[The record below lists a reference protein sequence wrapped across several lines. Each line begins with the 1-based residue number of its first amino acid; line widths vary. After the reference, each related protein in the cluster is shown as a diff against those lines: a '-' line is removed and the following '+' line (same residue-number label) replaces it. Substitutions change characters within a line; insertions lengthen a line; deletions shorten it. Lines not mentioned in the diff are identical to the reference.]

1 MSIFIFKYIDAQ
13 KIINIHINLLLRY
26 LVLHN
31 FIINLIKVIQ
41 FIFLNFNFCKNRY
54 FLNYYYKFKNKFQKK
69 SNF

>member
-1 MSIFIFKYIDAQ
+1 MSIFIFNYMNAP
-13 KIINIHINLLLRY
+13 IIIFIHINLLLRY
-26 LVLHN
+26 IVMQN